1 MDQVVNVVEAKIPSP
16 EGEEEDKEIVEDET
30 KKDENGDNVKGLYT
44 LQRIILFIIIKNLLW
59 CIKNHSVIFVME
71 DSSEKFQVDFKLS
84 DSVAEMKD
92 WLSRKWI
99 RNPDTL
105 TISLSGQSV
114 KAINSSLSNNNRY
127 TSFYY

>member
-1 MDQVVNVVEAKIPSP
+1 
-16 EGEEEDKEIVEDET
+16 
-30 KKDENGDNVKGLYT
+30 
-44 LQRIILFIIIKNLLW
+44 
-59 CIKNHSVIFVME
+59 ME

-127 TSFYY
+127 TSIYY

>member
-16 EGEEEDKEIVEDET
+16 EGEEEDKEIVENET

-44 LQRIILFIIIKNLLW
+44 LLDKESSCLYIYIYIYD
-59 CIKNHSVIFVME
+59 IKNHSVIFVME
-71 DSSEKFQVDFKLS
+71 DSNEKFQVDFKLS

-105 TISLSGQSV
+105 TISLSGQSS
-114 KAINSSLSNNNRY
+114 KSNH
-127 TSFYY
+127 